1 VFQQLP
7 GGVFS
12 SLWSAAAETDGQ
24 AFDGRFKIRMGVFA
38 GEEID
43 YLLANC

>member
-7 GGVFS
+7 GRVFS
-12 SLWSAAAETDGQ
+12 AFWSAAAETDGH
-24 AFDGRFKIRMGVFA
+24 AFDRRFKIRMGVFA

-43 YLLANC
+43 YMLAKS